1 MTLFHRPAANHTQ
14 KCAATALILLSTYAL
29 MAQDLDPRAYVK
41 APIQGTML
49 VGNLTHSQGGVL
61 TDPTLPLEDLKAK
74 VQTVAIGGVRTF
86 SFFGQSAQAL
96 VILPFA
102 FLDAT
107 ASVNGQA
114 QSASR
119 SGIADTRF
127 RFSVLLLGGKAV
139 TLEEFPKAKKS
150 TIIGTSLTVIA
161 PTGQYFSDKLI
172 NLGTWRWSFK
182 PEIALT
188 QPIGKRWMIDAYAGV
203 WIFTNNNT
211 FYPGMSVRRQDPLL
225 TFQYHLSYN
234 IRPRMWVALNATFY
248 TGGQSSVNDVYK
260 DDRLS
265 NTRIGGTLALP
276 VGKRHVLKIAYNKG
290 AIIRIGANFS
300 TISIGWTT
308 SWFAKPKASED
319 P

>member
-1 MTLFHRPAANHTQ
+1 MTLINRPDANHKQ
-14 KCAATALILLSTYAL
+14 KWVTAVLLLWSGVLI
-29 MAQDLDPRAYVK
+29 AQDLDPRAYVK
-41 APIQGTML
+41 APINGTLL

-61 TDPTLPLEDLKAK
+61 TDPTLPLEDLEAT
-74 VQTVAIGGVRTF
+74 VQTVVIGGVRTF
-86 SFFGQSAQAL
+86 SFLGQSAQAL
-96 VILPFA
+96 VVMPFA
-102 FLDAT
+102 ILDAT
-107 ASVNGQA
+107 ASVNGQP

-119 SGIADTRF
+119 SGLADTRF

-139 TLEEFPKAKKS
+139 TLEDFPKAKKS
-150 TIIGTSLTVIA
+150 TLIGTSLTVIA

-172 NLGTWRWSFK
+172 NLGTHRWSFK
-182 PEIALT
+182 PEVALT

-203 WIFTNNNT
+203 WFFTNNPS
-211 FYPGMSVRRQDPLL
+211 FYPSTSLRSQDPLL

-248 TGGQSSVNDVYK
+248 TGGQSSVNDVFK
-260 DDRLS
+260 DDRQS
-265 NTRIGGTLALP
+265 NSRIGGTLAFP

-308 SWFAKPKASED
+308 SWFAKSKTSEE
-319 P
+319 

>member
-1 MTLFHRPAANHTQ
+1 MTLINRPTANHVQ
-14 KCAATALILLSTYAL
+14 KCTATALILFSTYAL
-29 MAQDLDPRAYVK
+29 MAQDLDPRAYIK
-41 APIQGTML
+41 APVKGTLL
-49 VGNLTHSQGGVL
+49 VGNLTHSEGGVL
-61 TDPTLPLEDLKAK
+61 TDPTLPLENLEAK
-74 VQTVAIGGVRTF
+74 VQTVALGGVRTF

-107 ASVNGQA
+107 ASINGQA

-139 TLEEFPKAKKS
+139 TLEEFAKAKKS
-150 TIIGTSLTVIA
+150 TIIGSSLTVIA

-203 WIFTNNNT
+203 WLFTNNNT

-248 TGGQSSVNDVYK
+248 TGGQSSVNDTYK

-265 NTRIGGTLALP
+265 NARIGGN
-276 VGKRHVLKIAYNKG
+276 VGAACRKTPCVKDCLQQRCDYSYRCQFQYCFSWVD
-290 AIIRIGANFS
+290 NFLVCE
-300 TISIGWTT
+300 I
-308 SWFAKPKASED
+308 KSE
-319 P
+319 